1 MESRTALRAFQIFIA
16 LVIVV
21 VVMGLSFAEEPPLP
35 QGDPSGAQTG
45 TIKDVPAKEA
55 GRPTIEELGE
65 AVGHNRVA
73 INMTWTLN
81 TGYLVMFMA
90 AGFALVAAGFSR
102 AKNVGHTVSMVF
114 MVYAAGTLGW
124 WIMGFALMF
133 GGLGAISTLGG
144 SGVLDT
150 EATLTLFG
158 KPWGFFG
165 LKGFFLSGAT
175 YDVGVFA
182 LFLFQK
188 VFMDTAN
195 YIPTGAMAERW
206 KFLSFFIYTLF
217 MSMLL
222 YPLFG
227 NWVWGGGWL
236 SQLGANFGLGHGHV
250 DFAGSSVVHMVGGV
264 CALAGAIAL
273 GPRVGKYTRD
283 GTPVPIPGHNIPMAI
298 LGTFILAFGWFGFN
312 PGSTL
317 AGTDLRI
324 TVIAVNTM
332 LASASGAVMA
342 MIYMWLKV
350 GKPDPSM
357 MANGMLAGLV
367 AITAPCAFVN
377 SQAAFIIGL
386 VAGVLV
392 VESAFLL
399 ERRLKVDD
407 PVGAISVHGTCG
419 AWGVLSL
426 GLFADG
432 TYGDG
437 LNGVAGTVRGLFYGD
452 PSQFLAEIIGALTNF
467 VFVFVAS
474 MIFFKIID
482 MLVGN
487 RVPEAV
493 ELEGLDVPEMGVP
506 GYTEYLPRPV
516 EGSFE
521 KV

>member
-1 MESRTALRAFQIFIA
+1 MRLTWKLCSLIL
-16 LVIVV
+16 LVVLLVSVV
-21 VVMGLSFAEEPPLP
+21 SAEEPKPAP
-35 QGDPSGAQTG
+35 KPDPSGTATG
-45 TIKDVPAKEA
+45 TVADIPAKEA
-55 GRPTIEELGE
+55 GKPTPEEIAE
-65 AVGHNRVA
+65 AVGRNRVG

-90 AGFALVAAGFSR
+90 AGFALVAAGFTR
-102 AKNVGHTVSMVF
+102 AKNVAHTVTMVF
-114 MVYAAGTLGW
+114 MVYAAGTIGW
-124 WIMGFALMF
+124 WICGFALMF

-144 SGVLDT
+144 SSVLDT
-150 EATLTLFG
+150 EVSFTLFG
-158 KPWGFFG
+158 KSFG
-165 LKGFFLSGAT
+165 LFGGTGFFLSGAT

-182 LFLFQK
+182 IFLFQK

-206 KFLSFFIYTLF
+206 KYLSFFIYTLF
-217 MSMLL
+217 MSMIL

-236 SQLGANFGLGHGHV
+236 SQLGVNFGLGHGHV
-250 DFAGSSVVHMVGGV
+250 DFAGSSVVHMVGGM
-264 CALAGAIAL
+264 CALAGAISL
-273 GPRVGKYTRD
+273 GPRHGKYTPD
-283 GTPVPIPGHNIPMAI
+283 GRPVAIPGHNIPMAI

-324 TVIAVNTM
+324 AVIAVNTM
-332 LASASGAVMA
+332 LASASGAVLA
-342 MIYMWLKV
+342 AVYMWLKF

-357 MANGMLAGLV
+357 TANGMLAGLV

-377 SQAAFIIGL
+377 SLSAFIIGA

-392 VESAFLL
+392 VESAFLI
-399 ERRLKVDD
+399 ERKLKIDD
-407 PVGAISVHGTCG
+407 PVGAISVHGTNG
-419 AWGVLSL
+419 AWGVISL

-437 LNGVAGTVRGLFYGD
+437 LNGVAGTVKGLFYGD
-452 PSQFLAEIIGALTNF
+452 PSQLLAEIIGAATNVIF
-467 VFVFVAS
+467 VFVVS
-474 MIFFKIID
+474 MVFFKIID

-487 RVPEAV
+487 RVSVEV

-506 GYTEYLPRPV
+506 GYAEIQGPSTSSMHR
-516 EGSFE
+516 
-521 KV
+521 